1 MDGINKLAE
10 QLLGGWNSMSKATR
24 SLFGLI
30 LGIGLLVL
38 IGTGLAVRPQYKVL
52 YSGLD
57 EQDAASVVS
66 ALETARVDYQLGAG
80 GTMIQVDAGEI
91 SRTRLM
97 LAEQGLPKGG
107 AVGLAELFA
116 EPKFGRTKFDQKVLY
131 LRGLQGELERTI
143 TNLDAVGR
151 ARVHVTMPERAVFED
166 EKIPPT
172 ASVTLNL
179 LSGRRLSD
187 ANVMAIQHMI
197 AAAVEGLET
206 EQVTVVDTNG
216 TLLSKTGMDPRSQAS
231 FDYKTDVERKTERE
245 LTRLLERTVGVGGV
259 HAEVSAEID
268 FSKTET
274 TEELYDPDQIAVRS
288 ESTQEAY
295 EGSATDSAQ
304 GLAGAPANQ
313 PNAATAAGAGST
325 DSSRRIVKS
334 KNYEVNRTVIH
345 TQSPTAQ
352 VKRLSVS
359 VLVDGTYT
367 AAEDGSAPVFAPR
380 SAEELQSLQQVIE
393 TAIGFNAARG
403 DKVKIASVPFV
414 DRQRLDAS
422 EMAADA
428 AADRTMMYAAGGGG
442 ALLLAAIAF
451 LLLRR
456 RGGRGAATAEVV
468 QFPTRVSELQ
478 RAIATGDPSLDQ
490 NALQSALAAA
500 TSDNLTQLREQVIS
514 ASGDDPERTAEIIR
528 AWLEEDVAA

>member
-10 QLLGGWNSMSKATR
+10 QLLGAWNGMSKATR
-24 SLFGLI
+24 GLFAIVLGVGLLI
-30 LGIGLLVL
+30 LL
-38 IGTGLAVRPQYKVL
+38 GTGLAVRPQYKVL

-57 EQDAASVVS
+57 EKDAASVVS

-80 GTMIQVDAGEI
+80 GTMIQVDQNDI

-143 TNLDAVGR
+143 GNLDAVAR

-172 ASVTLNL
+172 ASVTLEL
-179 LSGRRLSD
+179 VRGRRLSD

-206 EQVTVVDTNG
+206 DQVTVVDTDG
-216 TLLSKTGMDPRSQAS
+216 TLLSKTGMDQRSQAS
-231 FDYKTDVERKTERE
+231 LGYKTDLERKTERE

-259 HAEVSAEID
+259 HAEVSADID

-274 TEELYDPDQIAVRS
+274 TEEVYDPDQLTIRS
-288 ESTQEAY
+288 ESTQESY
-295 EGSATDSAQ
+295 EGTNTDNAQ

-313 PNAATAAGAGST
+313 PNAATAGNNGGSE
-325 DSSRRIVKS
+325 SSRRVVKS

-367 AAEDGSAPVFAPR
+367 PAEDGSAPVFAPR
-380 SAEELQSLQQVIE
+380 SAEELQSLQQVVE

-414 DRQRLDAS
+414 DRPRLDAS
-422 EMAADA
+422 DMAAADA
-428 AADRTMMYAAGGGG
+428 ADRTLMYAAGGGG
-442 ALLLAAIAF
+442 ALLLAALVF
-451 LLLRR
+451 FMLRR
-456 RGGRGAATAEVV
+456 RGGRDAATAEVV

-478 RAIATGDPSLDQ
+478 RAISTGDSTHDQ

-500 TSDNLTQLREQVIS
+500 TTDNLTTLREQVIS